1 MSVGFYLIQPD
12 NKLVEMA
19 EQLYDSEELLQK
31 WLAQYPNLLAGQQI
45 NSAQPRQWLLIARE
59 MALPSEEDGAGRW
72 SVDHLFLDQD
82 AIPTIVE
89 VKRSTDTRIRREVVG
104 QMLDY
109 AANAVMYWSVENLR
123 SRYELACEKDG
134 VEPAQRLVEA
144 LNVSDEE
151 QFWQSART
159 NLQAGR
165 VRMLFVADVIPP
177 ELQRVVEFLNQQM
190 NPAEVLAIEVKRYV
204 GQGVEAINA
213 VVPRV
218 IGQTAQAQGTKG
230 ASSLDSNQWD
240 EKSFFEALQKRR
252 GDSDV
257 KCARE
262 IVTWAKSRGLWIWW
276 GKGKKDGSFFP
287 MLDYKDKRFWTIS
300 VWTNGRVEIQFEM
313 MKNRPVFDEEQKRI
327 DLLNRVNKALQTSFS
342 QEAINRRPSVS
353 LSEPAKMS
361 ALLAIMD
368 SYLNELKAV
377 Y

>member
-82 AIPTIVE
+82 AIPTIGV

>member
-1 MSVGFYLIQPD
+1 
-12 NKLVEMA
+12 
-19 EQLYDSEELLQK
+19 
-31 WLAQYPNLLAGQQI
+31 
-45 NSAQPRQWLLIARE
+45 
-59 MALPSEEDGAGRW
+59 
-72 SVDHLFLDQD
+72 
-82 AIPTIVE
+82 VE